1 MKTLTVPR
9 KVKVG
14 KRWYSV
20 EILEAMCNKS
30 EMGKIHFDN
39 KTIHLGTHTHHGVAF
54 SADDIKESF
63 WHELV
68 HAILYDMDEHK
79 LNDNETFVEDFAH
92 RLAKAIKSAR
102 F

>member
-1 MKTLTVPR
+1 MKTLTIPR

-20 EILEAMCNKS
+20 EILEAMCNKQQAGRVFFDTQTIQVGRHTKQS
-30 EMGKIHFDN
+30 EMDE
-39 KTIHLGTHTHHGVAF
+39 T
-54 SADDIKESF
+54 F

-68 HAILYDMDEHK
+68 HAILHDMEEHK
-79 LNDNETFVEDFAH
+79 LNDRETFVEDFAH